1 MKTMMIMIPLI
12 SAWIA
17 FTLPAAIGFY
27 WILSSIIQILQQIVI
42 NKVAK
47 VDLTDEDVKEEME
60 NAKKNRKKRKK

>member
-1 MKTMMIMIPLI
+1 MKTMMIMMPLI